1 LLFLY
6 FCFLLF
12 DILDNLVVDF
22 VLAVVAIIIWPVT
35 IIYSWF
41 VGFFTDV
48 LDSCV
53 SDLAIVFVLLALIY
67 YPILLLAIAELQL
80 QSHDPEQLVVSDIL
94 QQIYLV
100 SILLYSI
107 AALGLELVVGAI
119 SVLVSIY
126 NRNNRLQGQPVG
138 RQ

>member
-1 LLFLY
+1 
-6 FCFLLF
+6 
-12 DILDNLVVDF
+12 VV
-22 VLAVVAIIIWPVT
+22 
-35 IIYSWF
+35 
-41 VGFFTDV
+41 
-48 LDSCV
+48 
-53 SDLAIVFVLLALIY
+53 VLLALIY

-80 QSHDPEQLVVSDIL
+80 QLYNPEQLVVGNML

-107 AALGLELVVGAI
+107 AALGLKLFVGAI
-119 SVLVSIY
+119 PVLVSIY